1 MGKGAPLQT
10 HEPRLDEMPRTISWL
25 VTELR
30 ITPKLRERSFIS
42 FARALV
48 VMEIVKNQT
57 HVHILGFIADYLLLG

>member
-10 HEPRLDEMPRTISWL
+10 HEPRIDEMPRTITWL
-25 VTELR
+25 VTELQ

-57 HVHILGFIADYLLLG
+57 HVHILRFIADYLLLG